1 MANSVKNASKFSRG
15 KKPCHSDE
23 ESELG
28 GCLTGWTNCL
38 RQTVCA
44 GWEEEPA
51 PLGHHGETGDGDP
64 NYGRDRHTETKTET
78 EVGTDSERGEGGLL
92 RRTRDKGSAQGRM
105 ELPRAYRQCMCTQP
119 SGPQSQLQARS
130 KADSFFPLT
139 HPQAA
144 QAGPEGGTR
153 LGCRKGGWDGQL

>member
-1 MANSVKNASKFSRG
+1 M
-15 KKPCHSDE
+15 
-23 ESELG
+23 G
-28 GCLTGWTNCL
+28 GCLTGWTDCL
-38 RQTVCA
+38 RQTVRT

-64 NYGRDRHTETKTET
+64 NYGRDRDTETKTET
-78 EVGTDSERGEGGLL
+78 EVGTDSGTGEGELL
-92 RRTRDKGSAQGRM
+92 RWTRDKGSRK

-119 SGPQSQLQARS
+119 SGPLSQLQAGL

-144 QAGPEGGTR
+144 QGGPEGGAR
-153 LGCRKGGWDGQL
+153 LRCRKGGWDGQL